1 MADNSGNGKVGAV
14 LVVGAG
20 IGGMQASL
28 DLAESGFK
36 VYLTDS
42 GPAIGGTMAQLDK
55 TFPTNDCAM
64 CIMSPKLVETGRH
77 LNIDILTMSEVEGIE
92 GSPGDFTV
100 RVRRRARFVDTSKCT
115 GCGDCATA
123 CPILRPDEFNALL
136 STRKAVYKRYPQAI
150 PNAFAIEK
158 RGEAPC
164 RNACPIEQR
173 AMGYVALIREGRFAD
188 AYRTI
193 KEDNPFPSV
202 CGRVCNH
209 RCEDACSRNDGG
221 SEPVNIMQLKRFVAD
236 WALAHPEDVQ
246 KVYASGVQKNPDTS
260 GAGKKVAIVGSGPA
274 GLTAANDLIR
284 KGYSVTVLEALDKPG
299 GMMRVGIPEYRLPY
313 DLVQKEVDD
322 ITTLGVELK
331 LNHRVDDIPAL
342 RNEFDA
348 VFVAVGAHTG
358 IKLPIP
364 GHDLPQTLV
373 ATDFLRQVSLGEI
386 SNSQSPVSN
395 KRILVLGG
403 GNVAIDAAM
412 TSVRLGAS
420 WVGMTCLESRE
431 KMPAHD
437 WEVNDAREEGIEVM
451 PGRTFKEVTREN
463 GHVTGVR
470 TVNVN
475 FRGFIEG
482 RPDFDEIL
490 DTESV
495 IPCDVVIFAIGQK
508 PDLSPL
514 VETTGPVVSTVRNR
528 TVAVDKDTLA
538 TNVPGIF
545 AGGDAVT
552 GTTFVV
558 DAIAAG
564 HKAAR
569 SIDAYLRQGDK
580 ETTLERAQ
588 GQVGQGERTWQVWP
602 PQLEALER
610 LPEAKLEPI
619 QLQQLMSVK
628 SQAAR
633 AIPVKRPADER
644 KRDFAEVEAAL
655 TEAQAIEE
663 AKRCLECGICSEC
676 LQCAFVCRAD
686 AIHHDDRDQIM
697 ELKVGAVILTPG
709 LKTVQGDIRPEFG
722 YGVYS
727 NVVTSIEFERMLS
740 ASGPFAGVVQRPS
753 DGHHPH
759 KIAFIQCV
767 GSRDITC
774 GQDYCSSVC
783 CMYATKEAI
792 ISREHD
798 ASIHPTIFYMDIR
811 AFGKGFERYY
821 HRAQDEQGVTYVRSM
836 VSAVKQVPETKNL
849 CVLYTTWEPDG
860 SGKLKA
866 VQHQDEFEMVV
877 LSVGLQ
883 PADGTKELA
892 ERLGVQLNRFGFAEQ
907 LADAPTHTTQPG
919 IFVAGAFAAPKDIPE
934 TVIEASCAAANA
946 SRLLAP
952 ARGTLTRTRE
962 YPQERDISHEE
973 PRVGVFV
980 CHCGINIGGVVRVPD
995 VMEYAKT
1002 LPNVVYA
1009 EQNLY
1014 TCSQDTQEKIKQKV
1028 LEHGINR
1035 VVVASC
1041 TPRTH
1046 EPLFQDTIRQAG
1058 LNPYLF
1064 ELANIREQDSWVHRG
1079 DRDVATSKA
1088 KGLVTM
1094 AVAKASKLKPLY
1106 RQTLD
1111 LDHRALVVGGGL
1123 AGLTA
1128 ALSIAEQGYDVHLVE
1143 REEQLGGNL
1152 RHIHTQLP
1160 NFNSQFS
1167 NEIDPQALLTNLI
1180 GCMSQNPRIH
1190 VYLGAAIEDV
1200 RGYVGQYTTVV
1211 RLKDGRREELGHGAA
1226 VVATGADEIKPKE
1239 YLYGQHPAVIT
1250 QRELEGQ
1257 LQDPKSEIRNPKSVV
1272 MIQCVGSRDDEHPYC
1287 SRICCTQAIKNALE
1301 LKKRSPQTQVAVL
1314 YRDIRS
1320 YGFRELAYRQ
1330 AREAGVLFLEY
1341 SEKQKPVVVDKEIGR
1356 QGDKEITQYAIR
1368 STSPLSVKVVV
1379 QPEGTQVT
1387 LDADL
1392 VVLAAGIEPHKD
1404 NDVLAKMLK
1413 VPLSED
1419 GFYLEA
1425 HAKLRPLD
1433 FAADGVYLAGLAH
1446 SPRFIE
1452 ETMAQ
1457 ANGAAVRAV
1466 TLLSR
1471 KQLQSAAIIAAV
1483 NERLCSACGICV
1495 DVCPYSARVLD
1506 EEKGH
1511 AKVLEVLCQ
1520 GCGAC
1525 VAACPNGASYQR
1537 GFEFKQIFG
1546 MIDAALV
1553 RV

>member
-1 MADNSGNGKVGAV
+1 
-14 LVVGAG
+14 VVGAG

-28 DLAESGFK
+28 DLADSGFK

-42 GPAIGGTMAQLDK
+42 SPAIGGTMAQLDK

-77 LNIDILTMSEVEGIE
+77 LNIDILTMTEVEGISGE
-92 GSPGDFTV
+92 PGNFTV
-100 RVRRRARFVDTSKCT
+100 RLRKRARFVDTSKCT

-123 CPILRPDEFNALL
+123 CPIIRSDEFNALL

-209 RCEDACSRNDGG
+209 RCEEACSRNDCG
-221 SEPVNIMQLKRFVAD
+221 SEPVNIMQLKRFVTD

-246 KVYASGVQKNPDTS
+246 KVYAAGVQKAPDTS

-274 GLTAANDLIR
+274 GLTAANDLVR
-284 KGYSVTVLEALDKPG
+284 KGYSVTVFEAFSAPG
-299 GMMRVGIPEYRLPY
+299 GMMRLGIPEYRLPY
-313 DLVQKEVDD
+313 NLLQKEVDD
-322 ITTLGVELK
+322 IISQGIELK
-331 LNHRVDDIPAL
+331 LNHRVNDIPAL
-342 RNEFDA
+342 LDNFDA
-348 VFVAVGAHTG
+348 VFIAVGAHTG

-364 GHDLPQTLV
+364 GNDLPQTSV
-373 ATDFLRQVSLGEI
+373 ATEFLREVSLQTANRKPQTAIEG
-386 SNSQSPVSN
+386 
-395 KRILVLGG
+395 KRVLVLGG

-437 WEVNDAREEGIEVM
+437 WEIRDAQEEGIEVF
-451 PGRTFKEVTREN
+451 PGRTFREVTNED

-470 TVNVN
+470 TVNVD
-475 FRGFIEG
+475 FRGFVEG
-482 RPDFDEIL
+482 RPDFDEIPG
-490 DTESV
+490 TETV

-508 PDLSPL
+508 PDLSVL
-514 VETTGPVVSTVRNR
+514 GGKVETVRNR
-528 TVAVDKDTLA
+528 TVAVDQDTLA
-538 TNVPGIF
+538 TNTPGIF

-564 HKAAR
+564 HRAAR
-569 SIDAYLRQGDK
+569 SMDAYLQQKDRAKEDK
-580 ETTLERAQ
+580 A
-588 GQVGQGERTWQVWP
+588 WQVWP
-602 PQLEALER
+602 PQPEVIER
-610 LPEAKLEPI
+610 LPEARLQPI
-619 QLQQLMSVK
+619 QLQPLMLAK
-628 SQAAR
+628 SQAPR
-633 AIPVKRPADER
+633 AVPVKRPADVR

-655 TEAQAIEE
+655 DEEQAKEE
-663 AKRCLECGICSEC
+663 ARRCLECGICSEC
-676 LQCAFVCRAD
+676 LQCVFACRAD
-686 AIHHDDRDQIM
+686 AINHNDRDQIL
-697 ELKVGAVILTPG
+697 ELKVGSVILTPG
-709 LKTVQGDIRPEFG
+709 LKTVPGNIRPEFG
-722 YGVYS
+722 YGVYP
-727 NVVTSIEFERMLS
+727 NVITSIEFERILS
-740 ASGPFAGVVQRPS
+740 ATGPSAGAVVRPS
-753 DGHHPH
+753 DSKHPH
-759 KIAFIQCV
+759 KVAFIQCV
-767 GSRDITC
+767 GSRDIAC

-792 ISREHD
+792 IAREHD
-798 ASIHPTIFYMDIR
+798 ASVHPTIFYMDIR

-821 HRAQDEQGVTYVRSM
+821 HRAEDEQGVTYVRSM
-836 VSAVKQVPETKNL
+836 VSAIRQVPDSKNL
-849 CVLYTTWEPDG
+849 RVLYTTWEADP
-860 SGKLKA
+860 SGKLRA
-866 VQHQDEFEMVV
+866 VQHQDEFDMVV

-883 PADGTKELA
+883 PSDGTKELA
-892 ERLGVQLNRFGFAEQ
+892 ERLGVQLNRFGFAKQ
-907 LADAPTHTTQPG
+907 LPDAPTHTTRPG

-962 YPQERDISHEE
+962 YPAERDISHEP

-980 CHCGINIGGVVRVPD
+980 CHCGINIGGVVKVPE
-995 VMEYAKT
+995 VVEYAKA

-1009 EQNLY
+1009 EHNLY

-1028 LEHGINR
+1028 QEYGINR
-1035 VVVASC
+1035 VVVCSC

-1058 LNPYLF
+1058 LNPHLF

-1088 KGLVTM
+1088 KSLATM
-1094 AVAKASKLKPLY
+1094 AVAKASRLKPLY

-1123 AGLTA
+1123 AGTTA

-1143 REEQLGGNL
+1143 REDVLGGNL
-1152 RHIHTQLP
+1152 RHIYTTLDDGA
-1160 NFNSQFS
+1160 
-1167 NEIDPQALLTNLI
+1167 EPQKILSAMI
-1180 GCMSQNPRIH
+1180 ERVSANPRIH
-1190 VYLGAAIEDV
+1190 VYLGAEV
-1200 RGYVGQYTTVV
+1200 ENVHGYVGQYTTTI
-1211 RLKDGRREELGHGAA
+1211 RFKDGQREEVGHGVA
-1226 VVATGADEIKPKE
+1226 VVATGAHEITPKE

-1250 QRELEGQ
+1250 QRELEERLANPTFNLQ
-1257 LQDPKSEIRNPKSVV
+1257 LSTSIV

-1287 SRICCTQAIKNALE
+1287 SRICCTEAIKNALE
-1301 LKKRSPQTQVAVL
+1301 IKKRNPLAQVSIL

-1341 SEKQKPVVVDKEIGR
+1341 DEKQKPVVTAS
-1356 QGDKEITQYAIR
+1356 GDSARVEVI
-1368 STSPLSVKVVV
+1368 V
-1379 QPEGTQVT
+1379 QPEGAKVT

-1392 VVLAAGIEPHKD
+1392 VVLAAGIEPNKD
-1404 NDVLAKMLK
+1404 NDTLAKLLK

-1483 NERLCSACGICV
+1483 NERLCAACGICV
-1495 DVCPYSARVLD
+1495 DVCPYSARVID
-1506 EEKGH
+1506 EEKGY

-1537 GFEFKQIFG
+1537 GFEFKQIFSV
-1546 MIDAALV
+1546 IDAALA

>member
-1 MADNSGNGKVGAV
+1 MADFSGNGHEKIGAV

-42 GPAIGGTMAQLDK
+42 SPAIGGTMAQLDK

-77 LNIDILTMSEVEGIE
+77 LNIDILTMTEVEGISGE
-92 GSPGDFTV
+92 PGDFTV
-100 RVRRRARFVDTSKCT
+100 RLRKRARFVDTTKCT

-123 CPILRPDEFNALL
+123 CPICQPDEFNALL
-136 STRKAVYKRYPQAI
+136 STRKSVYKRYPQAI

-173 AMGYVALIREGRFAD
+173 AMGYVALIRQGRFAD

-209 RCEDACSRNDGG
+209 RCEEACSRNDCG
-221 SEPVNIMQLKRFVAD
+221 SEPVNIMQLKRFVTD
-236 WALAHPEDVQ
+236 WALAHSEDVQ
-246 KVYASGVQKNPDTS
+246 KVYAAGVQKSPDTS

-274 GLTAANDLIR
+274 GLTAANDLAR
-284 KGYSVTVLEALDKPG
+284 RGYSVTVFEAFSAPG

-313 DLVQKEVDD
+313 DLLQQEVND
-322 ITTLGVELK
+322 ITSQGVELK
-331 LNHRVDDIPAL
+331 LNHRVDDAPAL
-342 RNEFDA
+342 LNDFDA
-348 VFVAVGAHTG
+348 VFIAVGAHTG
-358 IKLPIP
+358 VKLPIP
-364 GHDLPQTLV
+364 GNDLPETSV
-373 ATDFLRQVSLGEI
+373 ATEFLRQAALGTGDKDEVK
-386 SNSQSPVSN
+386 SRVAG
-395 KRILVLGG
+395 RRVLVLGG

-412 TSVRLGAS
+412 SSVRLGAA

-437 WEVNDAREEGIEVM
+437 WEVRDAGEEGIEVM
-451 PGRTFKEVTREN
+451 PGRTFKEVTNQN

-470 TVNVN
+470 TVNVD

-482 RPDFDEIL
+482 RPDFDEIPN
-490 DTESV
+490 TETV

-508 PDLSPL
+508 PDLASL
-514 VETTGPVVSTVRNR
+514 GGKVETVRNR

-569 SIDAYLRQGDK
+569 SIDAYLRQEDK
-580 ETTLERAQ
+580 ETRRK
-588 GQVGQGERTWQVWP
+588 GEKEWRVWP
-602 PQLEALER
+602 PVVEVTER
-610 LPEAKLEPI
+610 LPEARPNKVQVK
-619 QLQQLMSVK
+619 QLLAVK
-628 SQAAR
+628 SQAPR

-663 AKRCLECGICSEC
+663 AKRCFECGICSEC
-676 LQCAFVCRAD
+676 LQCVFVCRAG
-686 AIHHDDRDQIM
+686 AINHDDRDQVID
-697 ELKVGAVILTPG
+697 LKVGAVILTPG
-709 LKTVQGDIRPEFG
+709 LKTVPGGVRPEYG
-722 YGVYS
+722 YGVYQ
-727 NVVTSIEFERMLS
+727 NVVTSIEFERILS
-740 ASGPFAGVVQRPS
+740 ATGPSAGAVVRPS
-753 DGHHPH
+753 DGKHPH
-759 KIAFIQCV
+759 KVAFIQCV
-767 GSRDITC
+767 GSRDISC

-783 CMYATKEAI
+783 CMYATKEAVI
-792 ISREHD
+792 AREHD
-798 ASIHPTIFYMDIR
+798 SNVHPTIFYMDIR

-821 HRAQDEQGVTYVRSM
+821 HRAEDEQGITYIRSM
-836 VSAVKQVPETKNL
+836 VSAVKQVPESKNL
-849 CVLYTTWEPDG
+849 RVLYTTWKSDG
-860 SGKLKA
+860 NGKMKA
-866 VQHQDEFEMVV
+866 VQHQDEFDMVV

-907 LADAPTHTTQPG
+907 LADAPTHTTRPG

-952 ARGTLTRTRE
+952 ARGTLTRARE
-962 YPQERDISHEE
+962 YPPERDISHEP

-980 CHCGINIGGVVRVPD
+980 CHCGINIGGVVKVPE
-995 VMEYAKT
+995 VVEYAKN

-1009 EQNLY
+1009 EHNLY
-1014 TCSQDTQEKIKQKV
+1014 TCSQDTQERIKEKV
-1028 LEHGINR
+1028 MEHGINR
-1035 VVVASC
+1035 VVVCSC

-1058 LNPYLF
+1058 LNPHLF

-1079 DRDVATSKA
+1079 DRDVATTKA
-1088 KGLVTM
+1088 KGLATM
-1094 AVAKASKLKPLY
+1094 AVAKASQLKPLY

-1123 AGLTA
+1123 AGMTA

-1143 REEQLGGNL
+1143 REDVLGGNL
-1152 RHIHTQLP
+1152 RHIYTTLD
-1160 NFNSQFS
+1160 
-1167 NEIDPQALLTNLI
+1167 EGAEPQKILHAMI
-1180 GCMSQNPRIH
+1180 ERVSANPRIH
-1190 VYLGAAIEDV
+1190 VYLGATVDDV
-1200 RGYVGQYTTVV
+1200 RGYVGQYTTTI
-1211 RLKDGRREELGHGAA
+1211 RLKDGQSPNGDLGREEVGHGVV
-1226 VVATGADEIKPKE
+1226 VVATGAHEITPKE
-1239 YLYGQHPAVIT
+1239 YLYGQHPSVIT
-1250 QRELEGQ
+1250 QRELEER
-1257 LQDPKSEIRNPKSVV
+1257 LRNPHSAVRNPKSVV

-1287 SRICCTQAIKNALE
+1287 SRICCTEAIKNALE
-1301 LKKRSPQTQVAVL
+1301 IKKLDPQAQVTIL

-1320 YGFRELAYRQ
+1320 YGFRELAYRE

-1341 SEKQKPVVVDKEIGR
+1341 DEKQKPVVVDNQVGPSGETRR
-1356 QGDKEITQYAIR
+1356 QGDKEAA
-1368 STSPLSVKVVV
+1368 LSVQVVV
-1379 QPEGTQVT
+1379 QPEGTRVT

-1392 VVLAAGIEPHKD
+1392 VVLAAGIEPNKD
-1404 NDVLAKMLK
+1404 NDTLAKMLK

-1483 NERLCSACGICV
+1483 NERLCAACGICV
-1495 DVCPYSARVLD
+1495 DVCPYSARVID
-1506 EEKGH
+1506 EEKGY

-1537 GFEFKQIFG
+1537 GFEFKQIFSV
-1546 MIDAALV
+1546 IDAALA